1 MALADFLTSNLS
13 LLGSWSFR
21 VAANTNIDEIKVLQK
36 QYFTNKIQ
44 IRQVMK
50 KIVNIIGNTQ
60 EEIDVYKLKKENK
73 DLKIKIDESKVKNRL
88 FIRQLLES
96 FIKQIQEDNEYT
108 SEINFQDINKFLDS
122 NNL

>member
-1 MALADFLTSNLS
+1 
-13 LLGSWSFR
+13 
-21 VAANTNIDEIKVLQK
+21 
-36 QYFTNKIQ
+36 
-44 IRQVMK
+44 MK

-73 DLKIKIDESKVKNRL
+73 DLKIKIDETKIKNRL
-88 FIRQLLES
+88 FMRQLLES

-108 SEINFQDINKFLDS
+108 SEINFQDINKFLAS

>member
-1 MALADFLTSNLS
+1 
-13 LLGSWSFR
+13 
-21 VAANTNIDEIKVLQK
+21 
-36 QYFTNKIQ
+36 
-44 IRQVMK
+44 MK

-73 DLKIKIDESKVKNRL
+73 DLKIKIEESKTKNRL
-88 FIRQLLES
+88 FMRQLLES